1 MQLYLIIP
9 LCVGS
14 SAIFQCHDIEN
25 KNDERVILV
34 NLFQKSLK
42 DSIKKTTSIK
52 NIIMSIFKRTIFE
65 ILMIIM
71 K

>member
-25 KNDERVILV
+25 ENDERVILV

-42 DSIKKTTSIK
+42 DSIKKTSIK

>member
-42 DSIKKTTSIK
+42 DSIKKTSIK